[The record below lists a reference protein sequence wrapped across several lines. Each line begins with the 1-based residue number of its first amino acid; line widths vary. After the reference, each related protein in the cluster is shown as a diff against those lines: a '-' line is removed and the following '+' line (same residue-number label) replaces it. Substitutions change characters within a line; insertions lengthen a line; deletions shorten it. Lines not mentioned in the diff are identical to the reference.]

1 MLVGDSQTK
10 LASFRSAVRQF
21 KNNESSAKDMV
32 DTVYH
37 VLDEDVTAT
46 SGVVREIA
54 KLFDGDDE
62 REKQQ
67 AIIASLSNF
76 RVEVSYWTNGL
87 ELTSARRVLPGPWW
101 RAWRRWWQLGGRVL
115 WPHPVRQACNAHRAR
130 QREQPWNLGPC
141 RGCCWFP
148 APCYCRS
155 EWAPGAR
162 SRW

>member
-1 MLVGDSQTK
+1 MSSSSRELKLTFRRHAALLARVGMLVGDSQTK

-37 VLDEDVTAT
+37 VLDEDAAAT

-76 RVEVSYWTNGL
+76 RVEVSFQT
-87 ELTSARRVLPGPWW
+87 
-101 RAWRRWWQLGGRVL
+101 
-115 WPHPVRQACNAHRAR
+115 
-130 QREQPWNLGPC
+130 PC
-141 RGCCWFP
+141 C
-148 APCYCRS
+148 S
-155 EWAPGAR
+155 
-162 SRW
+162 